1 MTTTELHTPGPGE
14 PLPGAEAA
22 EGEARLRSPLR
33 GRRSQAGPGPPLG
46 VFSSTHNLEVSEG
59 GGPGS
64 ERCGL
69 EGRGSGG
76 KSGRIGAEVKP
87 VSDAVKERAHP
98 AGQGVRQDGD
108 RGSGPV
114 THKHIK
120 TGQKYTESDMHGHAL
135 SLATPPPRSHVYSP
149 ASGGGGVGGR
159 GSNGQTGISQTH
171 RLPPGHGKAG
181 T

>member
-22 EGEARLRSPLR
+22 EGEAQLRSLLSGAGGPR
-33 GRRSQAGPGPPLG
+33 QARVPPLG
-46 VFSSTHNLEVSEG
+46 CSGEVINHQCFMSEVSER

-76 KSGRIGAEVKP
+76 SLGALEP
-87 VSDAVKERAHP
+87 
-98 AGQGVRQDGD
+98 
-108 RGSGPV
+108 
-114 THKHIK
+114 
-120 TGQKYTESDMHGHAL
+120 
-135 SLATPPPRSHVYSP
+135 SHVYSP